1 MTQLRCET
9 CGSFEAE
16 HAIPLIGDVCFKCYT
31 ILEKPFMCDG
41 LIPSDSI
48 ISIAIAID
56 NEFLR
61 RVTSLRDKAQ
71 QVIRNNHAT

>member
-1 MTQLRCET
+1 M
-9 CGSFEAE
+9 
-16 HAIPLIGDVCFKCYT
+16 PLVGDLCFKCYT

-48 ISIAIAID
+48 LSIAIAMD

-61 RVTSLRDKAQ
+61 RVIALRDKA
-71 QVIRNNHAT
+71 ATIVKGHNAG

>member
-1 MTQLRCET
+1 MRCET
-9 CGSFEAE
+9 CGSFEVE
-16 HAIPLIGDVCFKCYT
+16 HAIPLIGDVCFACYT

-48 ISIAIAID
+48 LNIAIAMD

-61 RVTSLRDKAQ
+61 RVTVLRDKATTIVKGQ
-71 QVIRNNHAT
+71 NAG